1 MANCDFAGGVQNVRG
16 TISKST
22 SINKKGERVTTRV
35 IAMMRGGKQ
44 RVYIRRDRERSTPVT
59 DKELRARA
67 RFKEFSQMYTNMSDE
82 QKSKYKKEWK
92 RALYKFNGKKYNT
105 LRGYIMA
112 RFYAEYSQGVSK

>member
-1 MANCDFAGGVQNVRG
+1 MAHCDFAGGVQNVRG

-44 RVYIRRDRERSTPVT
+44 RVYIRRDRERSTPVS

-67 RFKEFSQMYTNMSDE
+67 RFAEFSQMYTNMSDE

-92 RALYKFNGKKYNT
+92 RAQYKFNGKKYNT

-112 RFYAEYSQGVSK
+112 RFYAENSQGGSK